1 MNLSIKAKQD
11 ERVFKKGD
19 SIKLNIE
26 PGVNYIVG
34 PNGCGKSTIMHAIR
48 AHKDTLYENMNSN
61 DRMEFGRDYD
71 LQSYNKIFDIKGL
84 DAYSNIF
91 CIDAHIDNPVSFM
104 NASSATAFIHGGG
117 MTYNRISRGE
127 GSKMMLSKFIGSIQ
141 NVTKANIK
149 DKSTWITSDRSL
161 VVVDELDEGLDL
173 KCQMTFHTL
182 LTNVAKVFNADVIC
196 VCHNPICILAG
207 TIGNVYDMSTRSY
220 KDINTY
226 IREQTSKEII
236 IKDIDNDKN

>member
-19 SIKLNIE
+19 SIELNIE

-34 PNGCGKSTIMHAIR
+34 PNGCGKSTILHAIR
-48 AHKDTLYENMNSN
+48 AHRDSIYENLNPN
-61 DRMEFGRDYD
+61 IREEFARDHD
-71 LQSYNKIFDIKGL
+71 LRIYKDVFDIQGL
-84 DAYSNIF
+84 DEYKYVF
-91 CIDAHIDNPVSFM
+91 CLDAQVDNPVSFM
-104 NASSATAFIHGGG
+104 NAASATALIHGGG
-117 MTYNRISRGE
+117 MAYNRISRGE

-141 NVTKANIK
+141 SVTKANIN
-149 DKSTWITSDRSL
+149 DKSTWLTSDRLL

-182 LTNVAKVFNADVIC
+182 LTNIAKVFNADVIC
-196 VCHNPICILAG
+196 VCHNSICILAG
-207 TIGNVYDMSTRSY
+207 PISNVYDMSTRSY

-226 IREQTSKEII
+226 IKEQTGKEII

>member
-19 SIKLNIE
+19 SIELNIE

-48 AHKDTLYENMNSN
+48 AHKDTLYENMKPTI
-61 DRMEFGRDYD
+61 RMEIARDYD
-71 LQSYNKIFDIKGL
+71 LQSYNKIFDIEGL
-84 DAYSNIF
+84 DAYSNVF

-104 NASSATAFIHGGG
+104 NAASATSFIHGGG

-127 GSKMMLSKFIGSIQ
+127 GSKMMLSKFISSIQ
-141 NVTKANIK
+141 SVTNANIN
-149 DKSTWITSDRSL
+149 DKSTWLTSDRSL

-182 LTNVAKVFNADVIC
+182 LTNVAKVFNADVLC
-196 VCHNPICILAG
+196 VCHNPLCILPSIH
-207 TIGNVYDMSTRSY
+207 TNVYDMSTRSY

-226 IREQTSKEII
+226 IKEQTGKVII
-236 IKDIDNDKN
+236 IKDIDDDKN